1 MGQQQLLLL
10 VLSTVIV
17 GLATVAG
24 IQAFSENQAQATQ
37 DALVQRS
44 TQIASDLLAADSKP
58 SQMGGITLS
67 SGSSGSTGDWANA
80 IGLSSDTGI
89 DADGAGDGAACEI
102 KSGSGDGSYGFS
114 GSAEA
119 YVECDGPDGNAEV
132 EVGIDPDASG
142 DKTGTAIVSV
152 ASV

>member
-37 DALVQRS
+37 DALIQRATS
-44 TQIASDLLAADSKP
+44 VASDIVAAHNKP
-58 SQMGGITLS
+58 TQMGGIDVTS
-67 SGSSGSTGDWANA
+67 ASDNSKVASAV
-80 IGLSSDTGI
+80 GLSGASF
-89 DADGAGDGAACEI
+89 DADGAGEGATCNI
-102 KSGSGDGSYGFS
+102 KTSSSNSSSYSISEQVVVNCSSGDG
-114 GSAEA
+114 AT
-119 YVECDGPDGNAEV
+119 V
-132 EVGIDPDASG
+132 EVGVDPSAD
-142 DKTGTAIVSV
+142 DQIETVIVST

>member
-37 DALVQRS
+37 DALIQRS
-44 TQIASDLLAADSKP
+44 TQIASDLVAADGKP
-58 SQMGGITLS
+58 SQMGGIDLTN
-67 SGSSGSTGDWANA
+67 GSSKTSDWANA

-89 DADGAGDGAACEI
+89 DAGGAGDGAACEI
-102 KSGSGDGSYGFS
+102 KDGSGDGSYGFD
-114 GSAEA
+114 GSAQA
-119 YVECDGPDGNAEV
+119 YVECDGPDGAEI
-132 EVGIDPDASG
+132 EVGINPGDASG
-142 DKTGTAIVSV
+142 DDIGTAIVTT
-152 ASV
+152 ASA